1 MKDKNYKADKKA
13 FCPAAGKCG
22 GCQLQNM
29 TYQRQ
34 LAFKQAKVVSLLG
47 RYAHVDDII
56 GMESPY
62 HYRNKVQAAFG
73 VTRGGKIISGVYQSS
88 THNIVG
94 MDSCRLENE
103 TADKII
109 VTVRKLLSSFKLSAY
124 DERRS
129 KGFLRHVLVR
139 VGRASGQIMVVL
151 VTAVPEFP
159 GKNNFI
165 KALLKEHPE
174 ITTIVQ
180 NVNPRFTSMVLGDK
194 QTVLYG
200 DGYITDTLCSLTFR
214 ISPKSFYQINPI
226 QTEKLYSKAI
236 EFASLNGS
244 ETVLDAYSG
253 IGTIGLCAAKN
264 AGRVICVEN
273 NPDAVRDAKI
283 NARLNDI
290 KNAEFHCLDAGEFML
305 SLAGEGVHID
315 TVFTDPPRA
324 GCSREFLSSVCSL
337 YPEKIVYISCNP
349 QTQAR
354 DVRFLTERG
363 YAVRKIQP
371 VDQFPFTAHI
381 ENVVLLT
388 KKNRGE

>member
-29 TYQRQ
+29 TYPRQ

-47 RYAHVDDII
+47 RYAHVADII
-56 GMESPY
+56 GMDSPY

-88 THNIVG
+88 THNIVSV
-94 MDSCRLENE
+94 DSCRLENE
-103 TADKII
+103 TADRII
-109 VTVRKLLSSFKLSAY
+109 VTVRGLLSSFKLTAY
-124 DERRS
+124 DERRER
-129 KGFLRHVLVR
+129 GFLRHVLVR
-139 VGRASGQIMVVL
+139 VGKSSGQVMVVL
-151 VTAVPEFP
+151 VTAAPEFP

-165 KALLKEHPE
+165 KALLKAHPE

-180 NVNPRFTSMVLGDK
+180 NVNPKFTSMVLGDK

-214 ISPKSFYQINPI
+214 ISPKSFYQINPV
-226 QTEKLYSKAI
+226 QTEKLYMKAI
-236 EFASLNGS
+236 EFAALKGD

-253 IGTIGLCAAKN
+253 IGTIGLCASAN
-264 AGRVICVEN
+264 AGKVICVEN

-283 NARLNDI
+283 NARLNNI
-290 KNAEFHCLDAGEFML
+290 KNAEFYCDDAGEFML
-305 SLAGEGVHID
+305 SLAKENVHID

-324 GCSREFLSSVCSL
+324 GCSREFLGSVCSL

-381 ENVVLLT
+381 ENIVLLT
-388 KKNRGE
+388 KKQG

>member
-29 TYQRQ
+29 TYPRQ

-47 RYAHVDDII
+47 RYAHVADII

-62 HYRNKVQAAFG
+62 RYRNKVQAAFG

-88 THNIVG
+88 THNIVSV
-94 MDSCRLENE
+94 DSCRLENE

-109 VTVRKLLSSFKLSAY
+109 VTVRGLLSSFKLTAY
-124 DERRS
+124 DERLER
-129 KGFLRHVLVR
+129 GFLRHVLVR
-139 VGRASGQIMVVL
+139 VGKSSGQVMVVL
-151 VTAVPEFP
+151 VTAVSEFP

-165 KALLKEHPE
+165 KALLKAHPE
-174 ITTIVQ
+174 INTIVQ

-214 ISPKSFYQINPI
+214 ISPKSFYQINPV
-226 QTEKLYSKAI
+226 QTEKLYTKAI
-236 EFASLNGS
+236 EFASLIGD
-244 ETVLDAYSG
+244 EIVLDAYSG
-253 IGTIGLCAAKN
+253 IGTIGLCAAANTGK
-264 AGRVICVEN
+264 VICVEN

-283 NARLNDI
+283 NARLNNI
-290 KNAEFHCLDAGEFML
+290 KNAEFYCDDAGEFML
-305 SLAGEGVHID
+305 SLAKENIHID

-337 YPEKIVYISCNP
+337 YPDKIVYISCNP

-354 DVRFLTERG
+354 DVRFLTEHG

-381 ENVVLLT
+381 ENIVLLT
-388 KKNRGE
+388 KKNRGD